1 MSKDMIEADVQ
12 SKTAIAVRSN
22 NNALS
27 WVPSFVTAVDEAIE
41 RKAEKRRFFEKVM
54 VEGQH
59 YGKIPGTGKDAKP
72 TLLKPGAEML
82 CANMGLNPS
91 GSDAEPPV
99 RDLLGKDHGGE
110 PYILYRRVC
119 KIYRQI
125 GPHENDRMI
134 VGQAEGLCSSW
145 ETKYRYRNGRLT
157 CPSCGKQTII
167 KQKNFDGNTGP
178 TGWVCWRKEGKSDGC
193 NTKFPPGDMS
203 IASQV
208 VGKVPNPDVAELE
221 NTILKMAD
229 KRAFVA
235 ATLLATGCSDIFTQ
249 DLEDNLPDDG
259 QGGAIDAEFTPV
271 NDPPPL
277 TAEEEER
284 VRAQRAIE
292 VTVAKKRH
300 YIRRVIRERAI
311 PDEVVGDR
319 IKAIRKDAG
328 FDDFDDLNVDELNA
342 LFAALKP
349 PEVEP
354 AAVAPATAVPAKETP
369 NPAGLEEL
377 RAEFQEFLAEYDV
390 DGATIQVEVEKV
402 AKKSGDPDRHL
413 WVTLNLFE
421 LASVFAALKTTVKP
435 AA

>member
-1 MSKDMIEADVQ
+1 MSKDTIEADVQ

-54 VEGQH
+54 TEGQH

-145 ETKYRYRNGRLT
+145 ETKYRYRNGQRL
-157 CPSCGKQTII
+157 CPKCGKPAII
-167 KQKNFDGNTGP
+167 PGKEEYVKPNGDGAFL
-178 TGWVCWRKEGKSDGC
+178 CFKKKDGC
-193 NTKFPPGDMS
+193 GATFNRADRAITD
-203 IASQV
+203 QV

-221 NTILKMAD
+221 NTLLKMAD

-235 ATLLATGCSDIFTQ
+235 ATLVATGCSDIFTQ

-413 WVTLNLFE
+413 WVTLNPFE

>member
-145 ETKYRYRNGRLT
+145 ETKYRYRNGQRL
-157 CPSCGKQTII
+157 CPKCGKAAIVSG
-167 KQKNFDGNTGP
+167 KEEYVKPNGDGAFL
-178 TGWVCWRKEGKSDGC
+178 CFKKKDGC
-193 NTKFPPGDMS
+193 GATFNRADRAITD
-203 IASQV
+203 QV

-221 NTILKMAD
+221 NTLLKMAD

-235 ATLLATGCSDIFTQ
+235 ATLVATGCSDIFTQ

-271 NDPPPL
+271 NDPPL